1 MDIVIGKNL
10 NPLKDLIVVRN
21 TVVSVPYI
29 SQLAKSFALVAIESI
44 EQRKEVGGSIPHL
57 KYSYFLPYSI
67 MHYGLVDI
75 AIKQELRDVLRK
87 AKGNRSYSQFIEDL
101 LNRSID

>member
-1 MDIVIGKNL
+1 MLNRMENLFLSLRNLAVNFLVLENPQIKN
-10 NPLKDLIVVRN
+10 R
-21 TVVSVPYI
+21 
-29 SQLAKSFALVAIESI
+29 
-44 EQRKEVGGSIPHL
+44 VGGSIPHI

-101 LNRSID
+101 LNKSID

>member
-1 MDIVIGKNL
+1 MITVRN
-10 NPLKDLIVVRN
+10 IVVFVKS
-21 TVVSVPYI
+21 TL
-29 SQLAKSFALVAIESI
+29 QLMKSFVHVVIESI
-44 EQRKEVGGSIPHL
+44 EQRKEADGSIQHL

-87 AKGNRSYSQFIEDL
+87 AKGNRSYSQFIEEL
-101 LNRSID
+101 LRNKMSVN

>member
-1 MDIVIGKNL
+1 MDIAIGKKQNL
-10 NPLKDLIVVRN
+10 LKDLQGVRDIVLFVQS
-21 TVVSVPYI
+21 T
-29 SQLAKSFALVAIESI
+29 SQLMKSFALVVIESI
-44 EQRKEVGGSIPHL
+44 EQREEVDGSIPHL

>member
-10 NPLKDLIVVRN
+10 NPLKDLIMVRN
-21 TVVSVPYI
+21 TVASVPNI
-29 SQLAKSFALVAIESI
+29 SQLMKSIVLVAIESI
-44 EQRKEVGGSIPHL
+44 EQRKEAGGSIPHL

-75 AIKQELRDVLRK
+75 AIKHELRDVLRK

-101 LNRSID
+101 LNRSTE